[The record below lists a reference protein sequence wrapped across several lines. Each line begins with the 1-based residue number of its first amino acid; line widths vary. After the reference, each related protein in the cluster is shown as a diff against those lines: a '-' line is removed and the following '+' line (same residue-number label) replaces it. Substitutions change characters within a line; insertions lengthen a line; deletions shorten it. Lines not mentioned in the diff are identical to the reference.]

1 MPNVID
7 PRPKPPHI
15 IHIIVEDYIN
25 FHLHFRFLEAS
36 AHLYSKLPLPTVD
49 EVADY
54 EFRLRV
60 EAEERG
66 EEIEEDDGD
75 GDDNDN
81 DNDNDNDDE
90 QQIEVQANDDGAV
103 QGRCKICFVG
113 QACMASLPCGH
124 MVMCPPCSDR
134 IMLDTQTCPLCR
146 AEMTG
151 SLRVWLG

>member
-1 MPNVID
+1 MS
-7 PRPKPPHI
+7 
-15 IHIIVEDYIN
+15 VEN
-25 FHLHFRFLEAS
+25 
-36 AHLYSKLPLPTVD
+36 SKLPLPTVD

-81 DNDNDNDDE
+81 DNDNDDE

-103 QGRCKICFVG
+103 QGRCKICFDG